1 MNDQSIQR
9 CAIYTRK
16 SSENGLEQSFNSLH
30 AQREACE
37 AYIKS
42 QAHEGW
48 ALRPTLYDDG
58 GISGG
63 HVERPALQALLN
75 DIRRDLI
82 DVVMVYKVD
91 RLSRSLADFARLVE
105 LFEKHNVSF
114 VSITQHF
121 NTSSS
126 MGRLTLNVLLSFAQF
141 EREVTGERIR
151 DKIAASKRKGMWMG
165 GVAPL
170 GYDVVEKK
178 LVINPKEAET
188 VRHIFDRYLGLQ
200 CVRRLK
206 GELDDEGYVS
216 KARANGSGGKPF
228 SRGALYTLLRN
239 CTYIGKVSHK
249 GKVFDGEHQRIV
261 DQETWNRVETQLTTN
276 RSKARRR
283 RKAKAPSL
291 LAGLLYDSRGN
302 TMSPTHATKGEK
314 RYRYYISQ
322 AVLKYEKHKEGD
334 VLRVPAETVEIVCIE
349 QLKSFLNNAGLLLKS
364 LNHLGLAAHQ
374 QEQLVDLARQYD
386 NSWDQLT
393 LHEQIRHLKK
403 IVERIELE
411 RKVIRIHIRLSAIIK
426 LLNPDY
432 FQQPMAETTSDDQ
445 HILACP
451 VQLKRCGIET
461 KLVASNGPVVLSH
474 PESTK
479 AIQKAL
485 RRALVW
491 NQALL
496 DGTAITLTELAK
508 KEKVEQ
514 RYICD
519 LIKLAYLA
527 PDIMEAIIVG
537 KIPAGLTLDRIKKGS
552 STDWRNQRRTLGFLY
567 KQVNGVNSG
576 KIEHY

>member
-1 MNDQSIQR
+1 MEEINMDDQPIQR

-165 GVAPL
+165 GVPPL

-178 LVINPKEAET
+178 MIINQQEAET
-188 VRHIFDRYLGLQ
+188 VRHIFERYLALK

-206 GELDDEGYVS
+206 GELDDEGLVS
-216 KARANGSGGKPF
+216 KARANGTGCKPF
-228 SRGALYTLLRN
+228 SRGALYTLLKN
-239 CTYIGKVSHK
+239 CTYIGKVRHK
-249 GKVFDGEHQRIV
+249 DKVFDGEHQRII
-261 DQETWNRVETQLTTN
+261 DQIIWKQVEAQLTTN
-276 RSKARRR
+276 RSKARRKS
-283 RKAKAPSL
+283 KAKAPSL

-302 TMSPTHATKGEK
+302 PMSPSHATKGEK

-349 QLKSFLNNAGLLLKS
+349 QIKSFLSNAGLLLKS
-364 LNHLGLAAHQ
+364 LSHLGLAAHQ
-374 QEQLVDLARQYD
+374 QELLIDLARQYAS
-386 NSWDQLT
+386 NWDQLT
-393 LHEQIRHLKK
+393 LHKQIRHLKK

-411 RKVIRIHIRLSAIIK
+411 RKVIRIHIKLSAIIK
-426 LLNPDY
+426 LLNPNY
-432 FQQPMAETTSDDQ
+432 IQQSTAIITSEDQ
-445 HILACP
+445 HILTCP

-461 KLVASNGPVVLSH
+461 KLVASTGPVMLSH

-496 DGTAITLTELAK
+496 NGTASTLTEIAK
-508 KEKVEQ
+508 RESVEQ

-527 PDIMEAIIVG
+527 PDIMEAIFKG
-537 KIPAGLTLDRIKKGS
+537 KIPIGLTLDRLKKMFS
-552 STDWRNQRRTLGFLY
+552 MDWSKQRQLLNIPT
-567 KQVNGVNSG
+567 
-576 KIEHY
+576 

>member
-1 MNDQSIQR
+1 MEVNNVDRQSIQR

-42 QAHEGW
+42 QAHERW
-48 ALRPTLYDDG
+48 TLRPTVYDDG

-75 DIRRDLI
+75 DIRRNLI
-82 DVVMVYKVD
+82 DVVVVYKVD

-165 GVAPL
+165 GVAPI
-170 GYDVVEKK
+170 GYDVVDKK
-178 LVINPKEAET
+178 LIINQQEAET
-188 VRHIFDRYLGLQ
+188 VCHIFDRYLALQ
-200 CVRRLK
+200 CVRKLK
-206 GELDDEGYVS
+206 GELDSEGFVS
-216 KARANGSGGKPF
+216 KARTNGSGSKPF
-228 SRGALYTLLRN
+228 SRGALYTLLKN

-249 GKVFDGEHQRIV
+249 GKVFDGEQQRII
-261 DQETWNRVETQLTTN
+261 DQETWNQVEAQLTAN

-283 RKAKAPSL
+283 SKAKAPSL
-291 LAGLLYDSRGN
+291 LAGLLYDSRDN
-302 TMSPTHATKGEK
+302 PMSPTHATKGDK

-322 AVLKYEKHKEGD
+322 AVLKYEKQKEGD
-334 VLRVPAETVEIVCIE
+334 VLRVPAESVEIVCIE
-349 QLKSFLNNAGLLLKS
+349 QLKSFLNNAGSLLKS
-364 LNHLGLAAHQ
+364 LSHLGLAAHE
-374 QEQLVDLARQYD
+374 QEHLVDLAQQYAD
-386 NSWDQLT
+386 DWDQLT

-411 RKVIRIHIRLSAIIK
+411 RKVIRIHIRLSAIIS
-426 LLNPDY
+426 LLKPDY
-432 FQQPMAETTSDDQ
+432 PQRQSAVATSDD
-445 HILACP
+445 LYVSTCP

-461 KLVASNGPVVLSH
+461 KLVASNGPVTLSH

-485 RRALVW
+485 KNALTW
-491 NQALL
+491 NQSLL
-496 DGTAITLTELAK
+496 NGKASTLTELAK
-508 KEKVEQ
+508 KEKVAQ

-527 PDIMEAIIVG
+527 PDVMEAIIEG
-537 KIPAGLTLDRIKKGS
+537 EIPTGLTLDRLKKGYS
-552 STDWRNQRRTLGFLY
+552 MDWY
-567 KQVNGVNSG
+567 KQRQLLG
-576 KIEHY
+576 IPT

>member
-1 MNDQSIQR
+1 MTPSGQISIQPQR

-16 SSENGLEQSFNSLH
+16 SSENGLEQSFNSLD

-48 ALRPTLYDDG
+48 KLRPTQYDDG
-58 GISGG
+58 GLSGG
-63 HVERPALQALLN
+63 NMNRPALNLLIT
-75 DIRRDLI
+75 DIYNGLI
-82 DVVMVYKVD
+82 DVVVVYKVD

-105 LFEKHNVSF
+105 LFEQRDVSF

-165 GVAPL
+165 GVSPL
-170 GYDVVEKK
+170 GYDVVDKK
-178 LVINPKEAET
+178 LFINQQEAET
-188 VRHIFDRYLGLQ
+188 ARHIFDRYLALK

-228 SRGALYTLLRN
+228 SRGALYTLLKN
-239 CTYIGKVSHK
+239 CTYIGKVHHNNELYE
-249 GKVFDGEHQRIV
+249 GEHQRII
-261 DQETWNRVETQLTTN
+261 DQEIWTQVQEQLITN
-276 RSKARRR
+276 RSKASRRSN
-283 RKAKAPSL
+283 AKAPSL
-291 LAGLLYDSRGN
+291 LAGLLFDSRGN
-302 TMSPTHATKGEK
+302 PMSPTHATKGEK

-322 AVLKYEKHKEGD
+322 AVLKYEKNKEGD
-334 VLRVPAETVEIVCIE
+334 VLRVPAESVENICVE
-349 QLKSFLNNAGLLLKS
+349 QLKTFLTDAASLLSTIEHFK
-364 LNHLGLAAHQ
+364 LAAHQ
-374 QEQLVDLARQYD
+374 QELLVNLARQYFD
-386 NSWDQLT
+386 GWHQLT
-393 LHEQIRHLKK
+393 VNMQIGHLKK

-411 RKVIRIHIRLSAIIK
+411 QKVIYVHILLPEIIK
-426 LLNPDY
+426 LLDPSY
-432 FQQPMAETTSDDQ
+432 EEQIPAAEVPKDRY
-445 HILACP
+445 ILSCP

-461 KLVASNGPVVLSH
+461 RLVTSNGPIAPSH
-474 PESTK
+474 PESTI

-485 RRALVW
+485 RKALKW

-496 DGTAITLTELAK
+496 DGKASTLTALAE
-508 KEKVEQ
+508 KENVAQ

-527 PDIMEAIIVG
+527 PDIIEAIIEG
-537 KIPAGLTLDRIKKGS
+537 KPSSSLTLDQLKKGIS
-552 STDWRNQRRTLGFLY
+552 MDWNEQRKLLEFPT
-567 KQVNGVNSG
+567 
-576 KIEHY
+576 

>member
-1 MNDQSIQR
+1 MDDRSIQR

-48 ALRPTLYDDG
+48 SLRPTLYDDG

-165 GVAPL
+165 GVPPL
-170 GYDVVEKK
+170 GYDVVDKK
-178 LVINPKEAET
+178 LVINQQEAET
-188 VRHIFDRYLGLQ
+188 VRHIFDRYLALQ

-206 GELDDEGYVS
+206 GELDDEGFVS
-216 KARANGSGGKPF
+216 KTRANGTGGKPF

-249 GKVFDGEHQRIV
+249 GKVFDGEHQRII
-261 DQETWNRVETQLTTN
+261 DQETWNQVEAQLTTN

-283 RKAKAPSL
+283 SKAKSPSL

-302 TMSPTHATKGEK
+302 PMSPTHATKDEK

-334 VLRVPAETVEIVCIE
+334 VLRVPAESVEIVCIE
-349 QLKSFLNNAGLLLKS
+349 QIKSLLSNAGLLLKS

-374 QEQLVDLARQYD
+374 QEHLVDLARQYAD
-386 NSWDQLT
+386 SWDQLT

-403 IVERIELE
+403 IAEKIELE

-426 LLNPDY
+426 LLNPEY
-432 FQQPMAETTSDDQ
+432 FHQRSAVTTSEDQ
-445 HILACP
+445 HVLTCP
-451 VQLKRCGIET
+451 VQLKRYGIET
-461 KLVASNGPVVLSH
+461 KLVVSNGPVVLSH

-485 RRALVW
+485 RKALVW
-491 NQALL
+491 NQTLL
-496 DGTAITLTELAK
+496 DGKASTLTELAK
-508 KEKVEQ
+508 KENVAQ

-527 PDIMEAIIVG
+527 PDIIEAIIDG
-537 KIPAGLTLDRIKKGS
+537 KVPAGLTLVRLKKRFS
-552 STDWRNQRRTLGFLY
+552 MDWPKQRQLLEFPT
-567 KQVNGVNSG
+567 
-576 KIEHY
+576 

>member
-1 MNDQSIQR
+1 MDRQSIQR

-48 ALRPTLYDDG
+48 ALRPTVYDDG

-75 DIRRDLI
+75 DIRRNLI
-82 DVVMVYKVD
+82 DVVVVYKVD

-178 LVINPKEAET
+178 LVINQQEAET
-188 VRHIFDRYLGLQ
+188 VGHIFERYLALK

-206 GELDDEGYVS
+206 EELDNGGFVS
-216 KARANGSGGKPF
+216 KVRANGTGNKPF
-228 SRGALYTLLRN
+228 SRGALYTLLKN
-239 CTYIGKVSHK
+239 CTYIGKVRHK
-249 GKVFDGEHQRIV
+249 DEVFNGEQERII
-261 DQETWNRVETQLTTN
+261 DQDTWSDVESLLKAN
-276 RSKARRR
+276 RSKANQRS
-283 RKAKAPSL
+283 KAKVPSL
-291 LAGLLYDSRGN
+291 LAGLLCDSRGN
-302 TMSPTHATKGEK
+302 PMSPTHATKGGK

-322 AVLKYEKHKEGD
+322 AVLKYEKNKEGD
-334 VLRVPAETVEIVCIE
+334 VLRVPAESVETICIE
-349 QLKSFLNNAGLLLKS
+349 QLKLFLNNAGSLLKS
-364 LNHLGLAAHQ
+364 LSHLGLAAYQ
-374 QEQLVDLARQYD
+374 QEHLIDLARQYA
-386 NSWDQLT
+386 NNWDQLT
-393 LHEQIRHLKK
+393 PNKQIGHLKN

-426 LLNPDY
+426 LLDPGSD
-432 FQQPMAETTSDDQ
+432 QKSSATSTLQDQ
-445 HILACP
+445 HVLTCP
-451 VQLKRCGIET
+451 VQLRRCGIET

-479 AIQKAL
+479 AIQGALRKAL
-485 RRALVW
+485 LW

-496 DGTAITLTELAK
+496 DGKASTLTELAE
-508 KEKVEQ
+508 KENVAQ

-527 PDIMEAIIVG
+527 PDIMEAIFSG
-537 KIPAGLTLDRIKKGS
+537 KIPAGLTLDSLKKGFS
-552 STDWRNQRRTLGFLY
+552 PDWQKQRQLL
-567 KQVNGVNSG
+567 
-576 KIEHY
+576 KIPT

>member
-1 MNDQSIQR
+1 MDDRPIQR

-48 ALRPTLYDDG
+48 ALRPTIYDDG

-75 DIRRDLI
+75 DIRRNLI
-82 DVVMVYKVD
+82 DVVVVYKVD

-105 LFEKHNVSF
+105 LFEQHKVSF

-165 GVAPL
+165 GIVPL
-170 GYDVVEKK
+170 GYDVVDKK

-188 VRHIFDRYLGLQ
+188 VRHIFDKYLALQ

-206 GELDDEGYVS
+206 GELDHEGYIS
-216 KARANGSGGKPF
+216 KARANGTGGKTF

-239 CTYIGKVSHK
+239 CTYIGKVGHK
-249 GKVFDGEHQRIV
+249 GKVFDGEHQRII
-261 DQETWNRVETQLTTN
+261 DQETWNRVEAQLTAN

-283 RKAKAPSL
+283 SKAKAPSL

-302 TMSPTHATKGEK
+302 PMSPTHATKGDK

-334 VLRVPAETVEIVCIE
+334 VLRVPAESVEIVCIE
-349 QLKSFLNNAGLLLKS
+349 QIKLLLSNAGLLLKS
-364 LNHLGLAAHQ
+364 LSHLGLAAHQ
-374 QEQLVDLARQYD
+374 QEQLVDLARQYAE
-386 NSWDQLT
+386 SWDQLT

-403 IVERIELE
+403 IVEKVELE
-411 RKVIRIHIRLSAIIK
+411 RKVIRIHVRLSAIIK
-426 LLNPDY
+426 LLSPEY
-432 FQQPMAETTSDDQ
+432 SQQPIVGVISEDQ
-445 HILACP
+445 HVLTCP

-461 KLVASNGPVVLSH
+461 KLVASNGPVGFSH

-485 RRALVW
+485 RKALVW

-496 DGTAITLTELAK
+496 DGNASTLTELAN
-508 KEKVEQ
+508 KENVAQ

-527 PDIMEAIIVG
+527 PDIMEAIIAG
-537 KIPAGLTLDRIKKGS
+537 NIPSGLTLDRLKKGFS
-552 STDWRNQRRTLGFLY
+552 MDWKSQHVTTTN
-567 KQVNGVNSG
+567 
-576 KIEHY
+576 

>member
-1 MNDQSIQR
+1 VDRRSIQR

-30 AQREACE
+30 AQREASE

-48 ALRPTLYDDG
+48 TLRPTVYDDG

-75 DIRRDLI
+75 DIRRNLI
-82 DVVMVYKVD
+82 DVVVVYKVD

-165 GVAPL
+165 GVAPI
-170 GYDVVEKK
+170 GYDVVDKK
-178 LVINPKEAET
+178 LIINQQEAET
-188 VRHIFDRYLGLQ
+188 VRHIFKRYLALQ

-206 GELDDEGYVS
+206 GELDNDGYVS

-228 SRGALYTLLRN
+228 SRGALYTLLKN

-249 GKVFDGEHQRIV
+249 GKVFDGEQQRII
-261 DQETWNRVETQLTTN
+261 DQETWNQVEAQLTAN

-283 RKAKAPSL
+283 SIAKAPSL

-302 TMSPTHATKGEK
+302 PMSPTHATKGEK

-322 AVLKYEKHKEGD
+322 AVLKFEKHKEGD
-334 VLRVPAETVEIVCIE
+334 VLRVPAESVELVCIA
-349 QLKSFLNNAGLLLKS
+349 QLKSFLNNAGSLLKS
-364 LNHLGLAAHQ
+364 LGHLGLAAHE
-374 QEQLVDLARQYD
+374 QEHLVDLAQQYAD
-386 NSWDQLT
+386 DWDQLT
-393 LHEQIRHLKK
+393 LHEKIRHLKN
-403 IVERIELE
+403 IVARIELE
-411 RKVIRIHIRLSAIIK
+411 RKVIRIHIRLSAIIS
-426 LLNPDY
+426 LLKPHYPQRQSVVAN
-432 FQQPMAETTSDDQ
+432 SDD
-445 HILACP
+445 LYVSTCP

-461 KLVASNGPVVLSH
+461 KLVASNGPVTLSH

-485 RRALVW
+485 KKALTW
-491 NQALL
+491 NEALL
-496 DGTAITLTELAK
+496 KGNVSTLTELAE
-508 KEKVEQ
+508 KEKVAQ

-527 PDIMEAIIVG
+527 PDVMEAIIEG
-537 KIPAGLTLDRIKKGS
+537 KIPTGLTLDRLKKGYS
-552 STDWRNQRRTLGFLY
+552 MDWY
-567 KQVNGVNSG
+567 KQRQLLG
-576 KIEHY
+576 ILT

>member
-1 MNDQSIQR
+1 MNERLIQR

-48 ALRPTLYDDG
+48 ALRPTIYDDG

-75 DIRRDLI
+75 DIRRNLI

-105 LFEKHNVSF
+105 LFEQHKVSF

-165 GVAPL
+165 GIVPL
-170 GYDVVEKK
+170 GYDVVDKK

-188 VRHIFDRYLGLQ
+188 VRHVFDRYLALQ

-206 GELDDEGYVS
+206 GELDNDGYVS
-216 KARANGSGGKPF
+216 KARANGMGGKTF
-228 SRGALYTLLRN
+228 SRGALYTLLKN
-239 CTYIGKVSHK
+239 CTYIGKVGHK
-249 GKVFDGEHQRIV
+249 GKVFDGEHQRII
-261 DQETWNRVETQLTTN
+261 DQETWNRVEAQLVTN

-283 RKAKAPSL
+283 SKAKAPSL
-291 LAGLLYDSRGN
+291 LAGLLYDNRGN
-302 TMSPTHATKGEK
+302 PMSPTHATKGDK

-322 AVLKYEKHKEGD
+322 AVLKFEKQKEGD
-334 VLRVPAETVEIVCIE
+334 ILRVPAESVEVVCIE
-349 QLKSFLNNAGLLLKS
+349 QLKSFLNNGGLLLKS
-364 LNHLGLAAHQ
+364 LSYLGLAADQ
-374 QEQLVDLARQYD
+374 QEHLAELAQQYAG
-386 NSWDQLT
+386 SWNRLT
-393 LHEQIRHLKK
+393 LHEQIKHLNK

-432 FQQPMAETTSDDQ
+432 GQQTSAVTASEDQ
-445 HILACP
+445 HVLTCP

-461 KLVASNGPVVLSH
+461 KLVTSNGPALLSH

-485 RRALVW
+485 RRALIW

-496 DGTAITLTELAK
+496 DGKASTLTELAT
-508 KEKVEQ
+508 EENVAQ

-519 LIKLAYLA
+519 LIRLAYLA
-527 PDIMEAIIVG
+527 PDIMEAIIAG
-537 KIPAGLTLDRIKKGS
+537 KIPVDLTLVRLKKGFS
-552 STDWRNQRRTLGFLY
+552 MDWQKQRQLLNIPT
-567 KQVNGVNSG
+567 
-576 KIEHY
+576 

>member
-1 MNDQSIQR
+1 MEAIKMVDRPIQR

-63 HVERPALQALLN
+63 HIERPALQALLN

-105 LFEKHNVSF
+105 LFEKHSVSF

-165 GVAPL
+165 GTVPF
-170 GYDVVEKK
+170 GFDVVEKK
-178 LVINPKEAET
+178 LVINPKEAKT
-188 VRHIFDRYLGLQ
+188 VRHIFDRYLALQ

-206 GELDDEGYVS
+206 GELDDEGFVS
-216 KARANGSGGKPF
+216 KARANDSGGKPF
-228 SRGALYTLLRN
+228 SRGALYTLLKN
-239 CTYIGKVSHK
+239 CTYIGKVRHK
-249 GKVFDGEHQRIV
+249 EEIFDGEHKRIIDQDTWSQV
-261 DQETWNRVETQLTTN
+261 DSLLKAN
-276 RSKARRR
+276 RSKASQRSN
-283 RKAKAPSL
+283 AKAPSL

-302 TMSPTHATKGEK
+302 PMSPTHATKGGK

-322 AVLKYEKHKEGD
+322 AVLKYEKNKEGD
-334 VLRVPAETVEIVCIE
+334 VLRVPAESVEIVCIE
-349 QLKSFLNNAGLLLKS
+349 QIKSFLSNPRSLLKS
-364 LNHLGLAAHQ
+364 LCHLGLAAHQ
-374 QEQLVDLARQYD
+374 QEQLIGLARQYAD
-386 NSWDQLT
+386 NWKQLT
-393 LHEQIRHLKK
+393 LHEQITHLKK

-411 RKVIRIHIRLSAIIK
+411 RKVIRIYIRLSAIIK
-426 LLNPDY
+426 ILKPEY
-432 FQQPMAETTSDDQ
+432 FQLRPGAVTLEDQ
-445 HILACP
+445 HILTCP
-451 VQLKRCGIET
+451 AQLKRCGIET
-461 KLVASNGPVVLSH
+461 RLVASNGPVTLSH

-496 DGTAITLTELAK
+496 NGAASTLTEIAK

-527 PDIMEAIIVG
+527 PDIIEAIIEG
-537 KIPAGLTLDRIKKGS
+537 KIPVSLTLDKLKKMFS
-552 STDWRNQRRTLGFLY
+552 INWRKQR
-567 KQVNGVNSG
+567 QVLDF
-576 KIEHY
+576 